1 MEWKSAI
8 HQHNIFT
15 KHFNI
20 SHDREN
26 MNIVKFV
33 QMKIKFHELWEIR
46 MEVRSQILPN
56 VKITNT
62 I

>member
-33 QMKIKFHELWEIR
+33 QMKIKFHEL
-46 MEVRSQILPN
+46 
-56 VKITNT
+56 
-62 I
+62 